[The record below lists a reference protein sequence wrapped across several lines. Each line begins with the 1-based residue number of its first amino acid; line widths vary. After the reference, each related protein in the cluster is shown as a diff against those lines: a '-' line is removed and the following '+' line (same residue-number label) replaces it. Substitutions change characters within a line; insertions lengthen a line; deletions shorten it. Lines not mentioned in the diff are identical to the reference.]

1 MTKWE
6 LFKMLGGEHP
16 LPRHFT
22 DASGNLHFGI
32 LQSIER
38 EDRSGQS
45 FNVRIA
51 NQSGETTIHLNTCD

>member
-22 DASGNLHFGI
+22 DNNGQTYYGT
-32 LQSIER
+32 LQAMER
-38 EDRSGQS
+38 EDGSGHS

-51 NQSGETTIHLNTCD
+51 NQSGQTTIHLRTND